1 MEICVMSACTHLTRR
16 WMVLL
21 CLLPIAYI
29 SYASEITFRNLTVNE
44 ALQEA
49 KSNQKFV
56 FIDLYAEW
64 CRPCKWMEKEVFSAD
79 TVADFFNEHF
89 ISVRIDAENEQLDFV
104 NLMKVEAYP
113 TMLFYEPK
121 GRQVLRVEQAM
132 GINDF
137 LELAHSLVNLN
148 NYHDAY
154 TDKPKKLAHVYA
166 YSNAMKWVNQDKAS
180 GAARSYLAN
189 LNEKKYVDSLNWLLI
204 RDFVMPWD
212 RVLFPRVVKNEKL
225 IEERKEEFSEYMEL
239 AMERLLQ
246 KSIERKNSVLLRSR
260 ERYIKSHA
268 EFLSNPDSLV
278 LVGQV
283 FYSGLYKVENYASL
297 LRQYVEKYVG
307 NNAAMFANMSLSI
320 AEDYFQRDILQYG
333 IELANRS
340 NVLNPTMRAYF
351 AGALCYEKLNQ
362 FKSAYA
368 YMLLGYNYANDEEK
382 SILDEFEERI
392 KYKMEFELKEGVN
405 YAGKPSEDGRF
416 TLGAGLSRLMY
427 GYPVPQSTSHF
438 VVNVNG
444 KLASNTPMSGTK
456 YLTGNITY
464 DGKGVTPRTEIT
476 FDFEGVKIV
485 QSLEPVDKEGAPIL
499 DGLAQYYKVSYH
511 FTTKSV
517 KLKKV
522 GLGVLFDTMID
533 DNDACV
539 IAADGKIIPHEIG
552 FGKGGMPSELLF
564 YRTKGDTSDMMGAAI
579 IKGMEATP
587 PDRMI
592 VGRWP
597 VLHRV
602 RWKMKPRKVKYGDSA
617 YLMQWTPKGM
627 NHLRDLKFVTYYGLP
642 RHKEPQ
648 LRLIM
653 KDEGGNLVMEKDFY
667 FEHNQDELDLNGKMM
682 ISEIVSNPN
691 IEILGVLLNGYADI
705 VGENE
710 YNFALS
716 RRRIAAVGDI
726 FQKHNIPF
734 IPKPYGIEKSEDSN
748 YTAQF
753 GNPWDRKVQAL
764 IYYRLKREG
773 LNAPL
778 AN

>member
-1 MEICVMSACTHLTRR
+1 MSACTHLTRR

-21 CLLPIAYI
+21 CLLFIARI
-29 SYASEITFRNLTVNE
+29 SYASEITFRDLTVEE

-49 KSNQKFV
+49 KSQQKFV
-56 FIDLYAEW
+56 FVDLFAEW

-89 ISVRIDAENEQLDFV
+89 ISLRIDAEKQQLDFV
-104 NLMKVEAYP
+104 DLMKVEAYP

-132 GINDF
+132 NVNEF

-148 NYHDAY
+148 DYHDAY
-154 TDKPKKLAHVYA
+154 SDKPKKQEHVFA
-166 YSNAMKWVNQDKAS
+166 YSNAMKWVNQGKAQ
-180 GAARSYLAN
+180 GAARKYLVD
-189 LNEKKYVDSLNWLLI
+189 LSEKKYADSLNWSMI
-204 RDFVMPWD
+204 QEFVKPWD
-212 RVLFPRVVKNEKL
+212 RVLFPRVVKNERL
-225 IEERKEEFSEYMEL
+225 IEARKEQFSAFMEVS
-239 AMERLLQ
+239 MEQLLQ

-260 ERYIKSHA
+260 ERYIRSHA
-268 EFLSNPDSLV
+268 EYLSNPDSLV

-283 FYSGLYKVENYASL
+283 FYSGLYKVEDYARL
-297 LRQYVEKYVG
+297 LREYVEKYVG
-307 NNAAMFANMSLSI
+307 NNATMFANMSLSI
-320 AEDYFQRDILQYG
+320 AEDYFQRDILKYG
-333 IELANRS
+333 IELADRS
-340 NVLNPTMRAYF
+340 NLLNPNMRAYF
-351 AGALCYEKLNQ
+351 AGALCHEKLNH

-382 SILDEFEERI
+382 TVLDEFEERI
-392 KYKMEFELKEGVN
+392 KYKMEFELREGVN

-416 TLGAGLSRLMY
+416 TLGAGMNRLMY

-438 VVNVNG
+438 VVNVDG
-444 KLASNTPMSGTK
+444 KLASNTHMSGTK
-456 YLTGNITY
+456 YLTGHITY
-464 DGKGVTPRTEIT
+464 DGEGITPLTKIT
-476 FDFEGVKIV
+476 FDFEGVKIE
-485 QSLEPVDKEGAPIL
+485 QMLEPVDKEGKRITQ
-499 DGLAQYYKVSYH
+499 GLAQFYKISYR

-517 KLKKV
+517 ELKKV

-539 IAADGKIIPHEIG
+539 IAADGKIIPHEMG

-564 YRTKGDTSDMMGAAI
+564 YRTKSDTSDMMGAAI

-587 PDRMI
+587 PDRMV

-617 YLMQWTPKGM
+617 YLMQWSPKGM
-627 NHLRDLKFVTYYGLP
+627 NHLRDLNFVTYYGLP
-642 RHKEPQ
+642 RHKEPE

-653 KDEGGNLVMEKDFY
+653 KDEGGNLVMEKEFF
-667 FEHNQDELDLNGKMM
+667 FENNQDELDLNGKMM

-691 IEILGVLLNGYADI
+691 IEILGVLLNGYADV
-705 VGENE
+705 VGEND

-716 RRRIAAVGDI
+716 RRRIAAVGEI
-726 FQKHNIPF
+726 FKKQGIAY

-764 IYYRLKREG
+764 IYYRLKRDRIE
-773 LNAPL
+773 APL

>member
-1 MEICVMSACTHLTRR
+1 MSACSNLIRR
-16 WMVLL
+16 WTALL
-21 CLLPIAYI
+21 CLLTIAFV
-29 SYASEITFRNLTVNE
+29 SNASEITFRDISVEE
-44 ALQEA
+44 ALREA
-49 KSNQKFV
+49 KSEQKFV

-79 TVADFFNEHF
+79 TVAAFFNDHF
-89 ISVRIDAENEQLDFV
+89 ISLRIDAEKDQLDFV
-104 NLMKVEAYP
+104 DLTKVEAYP

-132 GINDF
+132 EINAF
-137 LELAHSLVNLN
+137 MELAHSLINLN

-154 TDKPKKLAHVYA
+154 TDKPKKLEHVFA
-166 YSNAMKWVNQDKAS
+166 YSNAMKWVNRDKAQ
-180 GAARSYLAN
+180 GVARNYLVN
-189 LNEKKYVDSLNWLLI
+189 LSEKKYTDSLNWSLI

-212 RVLFPRVVKNEKL
+212 RVMFPRVIKNEKL
-225 IEERKEEFSEYMEL
+225 IAEREDGFAFFMEN
-239 AMERLLQ
+239 AMAQLLQ

-260 ERYIKSHA
+260 ERYIRSHA
-268 EFLSNPDSLV
+268 EYLSNPDSLV

-283 FYSGLYKVENYASL
+283 FYSGLYKVEDYAVL
-297 LRQYVEKYVG
+297 LRKYVEKYVG
-307 NNAAMFANMSLSI
+307 NNASMFANMSLSI

-340 NVLNPTMRAYF
+340 NLINPTMRAYF

-368 YMLLGYNYANDEEK
+368 YMLLGYNHANDEEK
-382 SILDEFEERI
+382 AVLDEFEERI
-392 KYKMEFELKEGVN
+392 KYKMEFELREGVN
-405 YAGKPSEDGRF
+405 YAGIPSEDGRF
-416 TLGAGLSRLMY
+416 TLGAGMNRLMY

-438 VVNVNG
+438 VVNVDG
-444 KLASNTPMSGTK
+444 KLGSNTPMAGTK
-456 YLTGNITY
+456 YLTGQISY
-464 DGKGVTPRTEIT
+464 DGKGITPRTEIT
-476 FDFEGVKIV
+476 FEFEDVKIV
-485 QSLEPVDKEGAPIL
+485 QSLEPVDKEGKPIV
-499 DGLAQYYKVSYH
+499 DGFAQFYKVSYH

-587 PDRMI
+587 PDKMV

-597 VLHRV
+597 VLHQV
-602 RWKMKPRKVKYGDSA
+602 RWKMKPRKIKYGDSA
-617 YLMQWTPKGM
+617 YLMQWSPKGM
-627 NHLRDLKFVTYYGLP
+627 NNFRDLTFVTYYGLP
-642 RHKEPQ
+642 RHKEPE

-653 KDEGGNLVMEKDFY
+653 KDEGGNLVMEKDFF
-667 FEHNQDELDLNGKMM
+667 FENDEDQLDLNGKML

-691 IEILGVLLNGYADI
+691 IEILGVLLNGYADV
-705 VGENE
+705 VGDNE

-726 FQKHNIPF
+726 FKKQGVAY

-764 IYYRLKREG
+764 IYYRLKRESV
-773 LNAPL
+773 AVPM

>member
-1 MEICVMSACTHLTRR
+1 MSACTQLTRR

-21 CLLPIAYI
+21 CLLFIATI
-29 SYASEITFRNLTVNE
+29 SYASEITFRNLLVKE
-44 ALQEA
+44 ALEEA
-49 KSNQKFV
+49 KQQQKFV

-79 TVADFFNEHF
+79 SVADFFNEHF
-89 ISVRIDAENEQLDFV
+89 ISLRIDAEREQLDFV
-104 NLMKVEAYP
+104 DLMKVEAYP

-132 GINDF
+132 DINDF
-137 LELAHSLVNLN
+137 LQLAHSLVNLN
-148 NYHDAY
+148 DYHDAY
-154 TDKPKKLAHVYA
+154 TDKPKKLAHVFA
-166 YSNAMKWVNQDKAS
+166 YSNAMKWVNEDKAA
-180 GAARSYLAN
+180 GVARNYL
-189 LNEKKYVDSLNWLLI
+189 LNVSEKKYADSLNWSLI

-212 RVLFPRVVKNEKL
+212 RVMFPRVVNNERL
-225 IEERKEEFSEYMEL
+225 IEARKEDFSAYLEG
-239 AMERLLQ
+239 AMEQMLF
-246 KSIERKNSVLLRSR
+246 KSMERKNSYLLRSR
-260 ERYIKSHA
+260 EKYIRSNA
-268 EFLSNPDSLV
+268 AYLSNPDSLV

-283 FYSGLYKVENYASL
+283 FYSGLYKVEDYAGL
-297 LRQYVEKYVG
+297 LRRFVTKYVG
-307 NNAAMFANMSLSI
+307 DDATVYASMSLNV
-320 AEDYFQRDILQYG
+320 AENYFQRDILQYG

-340 NVLNPTMRAYF
+340 NILTSSMRAYF

-368 YMLLGYNYANDEEK
+368 YMLLAYNHANDEEK
-382 SILDEFEERI
+382 AVLDEFEERI
-392 KYKMEFELKEGVN
+392 KYKMEFELREGVN
-405 YAGKPSEDGRF
+405 YAGKSSEDGRF
-416 TLGAGLSRLMY
+416 TLGAGMNRLMY

-438 VVNVNG
+438 VVNVDG
-444 KLASNTPMSGTK
+444 KLGSNTPMTGTK
-456 YLTGNITY
+456 YLTGHITY
-464 DGKGVTPRTEIT
+464 EGKGITPRTEIT
-476 FDFEGVKIV
+476 FDFENVRIV
-485 QSLEPVDKEGAPIL
+485 QSLEPVDKEGKPIT
-499 DGLAQYYKVSYH
+499 DGFAQFYKVSYH
-511 FTTKSV
+511 FQTNSV

-522 GLGVLFDTMID
+522 GLNVLFDTMID

-552 FGKGGMPSELLF
+552 FGKGGMPEELLF
-564 YRTKGDTSDMMGAAI
+564 YRTKGDTTDMMGAAI
-579 IKGMEATP
+579 IKGMDATP

-602 RWKMKPRKVKYGDSA
+602 RWKMKPRKVRYGDSA

-627 NHLRDLKFVTYYGLP
+627 NNFRDLTFVTYYGLP
-642 RHKEPQ
+642 RHKKPE

-667 FEHNQDELDLNGKMM
+667 FENNQDELDLNGKMM

-705 VGENE
+705 VGEND

-716 RRRIAAVGDI
+716 RRRIALVGEI
-726 FQKHNIPF
+726 FKKQGIAY

-764 IYYRLKREG
+764 IYYRLKRDREEI
-773 LNAPL
+773 PL
-778 AN
+778 PN